1 MGLINKLSR
10 QSLHRAGSHF
20 EVECTYDIVS
30 DEHGKRYLQLDTYGS
45 SKREVPG
52 KKSQSM
58 RFSQE
63 AIAQLKQILR
73 DNNF

>member
-10 QSLHRAGSHF
+10 QSLQRAGRHF
-20 EVECTYDIVS
+20 EVECTYDVVS

-45 SKREVPG
+45 IKREVPG

-73 DNNF
+73 DNNL